1 MNILAV
7 TIGGLGDAVLY
18 SPVIR
23 ALRKR
28 YPQSSIR
35 LLVAN
40 RLAASAYAGASEIDS
55 VAFLHPGSRNALQ
68 KSLGLL
74 KFCIQSRMRNGSYD
88 LGVYATGLNP
98 KLPGLLRV
106 LAGVHRS
113 VCGPKP
119 PAFPTD
125 IECNVALARQ
135 FDSGISTADAF
146 VPISDAAEEEAAQT
160 LQAAGIHGGEALLAV
175 YPSTNLSHRPRWPLT
190 DLLEIVRRIKKRPFA
205 GKIIVVG
212 SHAEGR
218 EWSHADTDRLV
229 DTNLCGRL
237 SIAGSAAVL
246 QRCCLTIGSD
256 GGLMHIA
263 GAVGSPAVVVM
274 VNAPLSYRPPG
285 SRTTVIHS
293 QLDCCS
299 ATYPKRPDWC
309 HDARCRQSVPFDE
322 VWQACEAVLAEGSC
336 SGMGKIG

>member
-40 RLAASAYAGASEIDS
+40 RLAALAYAGASEIDS

-98 KLPGLLRV
+98 KLPELLRV

-119 PAFPTD
+119 PAYATD
-125 IECNVALARQ
+125 IECNVALARR
-135 FDSGISTADAF
+135 FDSAISPADAF
-146 VPISDAAEEEAAQT
+146 VPISDAAEEEAAHI
-160 LQAAGIHGGEALLAV
+160 LQAAGIHAGETLLAV
-175 YPSTNLSHRPRWPLT
+175 YPSTDLSHRPRWPLT
-190 DLLEIVRRIKKRPFA
+190 DQLEIVRRIKKGPFT
-205 GKIIVVG
+205 GKIIVMG
-212 SHAEGR
+212 SPAEGR
-218 EWSHADTDRLV
+218 EWSHADTDGLV
-229 DTNLCGRL
+229 DANLCGRL

-285 SRTTVIHS
+285 SQTTVIHS

-309 HDARCRQSVPFDE
+309 HDARCRQSIPFDA
-322 VWQACEAVLAEGSC
+322 VWQACEAILAGRSHN
-336 SGMGKIG
+336 GMESLG

>member
-18 SPVIR
+18 SPVIK
-23 ALRKR
+23 ALRTR
-28 YPQSSIR
+28 YPQASIR
-35 LLVAN
+35 LLVAS

-55 VAFLHPGSRNALQ
+55 IACLHPGSRNPLRT
-68 KSLGLL
+68 SLGLL
-74 KFCIQSRMRNGSYD
+74 KFCIQSRMRNGRYD

-98 KLPGLLRV
+98 KVPEFLRV
-106 LAGVHRS
+106 LAGVDRS

-119 PAFPTD
+119 PAYPTD
-125 IECNVALARQ
+125 IECNVALARR
-135 FDSGISTADAF
+135 FDSDISPADTF
-146 VPISDAAEEEAAQT
+146 VPISDAAVEEADQILQT
-160 LQAAGIHGGEALLAV
+160 TGIHGGETLLAV
-175 YPSTNLSHRPRWPLT
+175 YPSTDLSHRPRWALT
-190 DLLEIVRRIKKRPFA
+190 DLLEIVQRIKKLSFG
-205 GKIIVVG
+205 GKIVVVG
-212 SHAEGR
+212 SQAEGR

-229 DTNLCGRL
+229 DANLCGRL

-246 QRCCLTIGSD
+246 KRCCLTIGSD

-285 SRTTVIHS
+285 SQTTVIRS

-299 ATYPKRPDWC
+299 ATYPERPDWC
-309 HDARCRQSVPFDE
+309 HDARCRQSVPFDA
-322 VWQACEAVLAEGSC
+322 VWQACEAILTRRSHT
-336 SGMGKIG
+336 GMDLLG